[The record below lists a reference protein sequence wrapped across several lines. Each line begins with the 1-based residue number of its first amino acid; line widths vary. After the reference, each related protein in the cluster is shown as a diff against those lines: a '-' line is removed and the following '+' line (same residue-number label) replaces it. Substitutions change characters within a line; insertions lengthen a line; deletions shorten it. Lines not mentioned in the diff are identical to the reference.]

1 MFTTEDFS
9 IRYVTSRHMP
19 YGIEEMSSQNMLSG
33 GGVLKKGQ
41 VVWLKEPLNDKS
53 KAAAVIAYVDHLG
66 VVMLDARFLVDETH
80 PHAWTQKDAIED
92 PTMWR
97 LGVSA
102 R

>member
-19 YGIEEMSSQNMLSG
+19 YGIEEMSSQHMLSG
-33 GGVLKKGQ
+33 GGVLNKGQ
-41 VVWLKEPLNDKS
+41 IVWLKEPLTEKS
-53 KAAAVIAYVDHLG
+53 KATAVPAYVDRLG

-80 PHAWTQKDAIED
+80 PHAWTRKDAIED
-92 PTMWR
+92 PTTSR